1 MRMIRLVRRR
11 FMALLLGAFPAF
23 RAQGQQPALVGLP
36 EHGVLLTGTPEN
48 PVIENRSGR
57 AIIGYKLMKAGQN
70 GHGPK
75 LTFPGQ
81 PAGIPNGGAV
91 YANGNVPVSLA
102 GQVQALGVF
111 YSPLLADPVQ
121 SSIVS
126 ATLRCVVFGDGQFVG
141 MEEEWV
147 FEQFG
152 RVIRAMA
159 EVGSLAT
166 AGDWEQLEALDFSSG
181 ARVWPRTSE
190 ETRGSTL
197 NAD

>member
-1 MRMIRLVRRR
+1 M
-11 FMALLLGAFPAF
+11 
-23 RAQGQQPALVGLP
+23 
-36 EHGVLLTGTPEN
+36 LLTGTPET

-181 ARVWPRTSE
+181 ARVGPRTSGGDQ
-190 ETRGSTL
+190 RVYSRPASWRKFMRHSQPCGSRKFRL
-197 NAD
+197 